1 MAGEAAEQIGLEGTV
16 NMENED
22 RSVIYTNTRNVI
34 ETGILTGSIN
44 LWPVVIVAGG
54 IGVLIVI
61 LAYIYSR
68 KRSGQVRTQK
78 MTEEKSRRQRYT
90 GRDDPAQEKGKK
102 GSKGILRELLF
113 LLIKIVVITAVVM
126 LIFTVMFGI
135 YRSADIS
142 MHPSIKDGDLVI
154 FYRLDRNTLSR
165 MFWC

>member
-68 KRSGQVRTQK
+68 KRSGQGRMQK
-78 MTEEKSRRQRYT
+78 MTEEESCARRYT
-90 GRDDPAQEKGKK
+90 KKIGMDTGHRNKDD
-102 GSKGILRELLF
+102 SGILRGLLF
-113 LLIKIVVITAVVM
+113 LLIKIVVVAAEIEAVEIV
-126 LIFTVMFGI
+126 
-135 YRSADIS
+135 
-142 MHPSIKDGDLVI
+142 
-154 FYRLDRNTLSR
+154 
-165 MFWC
+165 